1 MKLPSFA
8 VAAALWAGA
17 SAAAAAQ
24 AAAPVSLCVSPREAE
39 AIVTLVAPDLVRLT
53 ATMCAPSLPD
63 SAYLRR
69 PSDQLA
75 AKYAM
80 NGDGAWPVA
89 RGALRK
95 LLPPD
100 AAQMV
105 ENDFARPL
113 VGSLL
118 APLLVKDLKAQDC
131 ESIDRLLTLIDPLP
145 ARNTV
150 SLVVT
155 VAELAQRKQPA
166 KGGFAICEP
175 GGGRP

>member
-1 MKLPSFA
+1 MKLPSIA
-8 VAAALWAGA
+8 VAAALWSG
-17 SAAAAAQ
+17 AAAATAAQ
-24 AAAPVSLCVSPREAE
+24 TAPVTLCVSPREAE

-53 ATMCAPSLPD
+53 ATMCAPSLPAT
-63 SAYLRR
+63 AYLRR
-69 PSDQLA
+69 PADQLA
-75 AKYAM
+75 ARYAM

-89 RGALRK
+89 RAALRK

-118 APLLVKDLKAQDC
+118 APLIVKDLKPQDC
-131 ESIDRLLTLIDPLP
+131 GSIDRLLTLIDPLP

-150 SLVVT
+150 GLVVT
-155 VAELAQRKQPA
+155 VAELAQRKQQT
-166 KGGFAICEP
+166 KGGFVICEP
-175 GGGRP
+175 GGGKP